1 MPLKCLRG
9 EEEIFAFDVEDDAA
23 WRRLRESNAEAR
35 DLRMPCCGA
44 AVVLRTSPLGTRH
57 FAHARRGPC
66 SSAPETAE
74 HLLAKRIVVEGIRR
88 TAWSARTEQEGT
100 TPDGERWRAD
110 VLASKGKAK
119 VAVEIQWS
127 RQDGEETLRRQDR
140 YEAAGVRGLWLFRQ
154 IDLPMFFNVIPAF
167 RLRFDAASKTFLVC
181 LPSAIYH
188 PKRIRPKDKD
198 DPKWWGQMVELSKF
212 AEGAVS
218 GRLRFA
224 PTLGATIPLEIH
236 ATPTTCRLCGKQ
248 TRLVTFMTL
257 AASKVFPGHPNI
269 PLSLRTLDGMLGG
282 PELVERWL
290 PASLLA
296 RNGIGPLRVRR
307 SGLDVENR
315 ESYLSN
321 GCVGCGAMQARWFED
336 RLSGEDEELAL
347 SVDVLFEAGLA
358 AQLPNFRTHVERWWF
373 DERD

>member
-23 WRRLRESNAEAR
+23 WERLREGNAKAR

-44 AVVLRTSPLGTRH
+44 AVVLRKSPLGTRH

-74 HLLAKRIVVEGIRR
+74 HLLAKRIVVEGIKR
-88 TAWSARTEQEGT
+88 TAWSVRTEQEGT

-110 VLASKGKAK
+110 VLAAKGRAK

-127 RQDGEETLRRQDR
+127 RQDGDETLRRQGR
-140 YEAAGVRGLWLFRQ
+140 YEEAGVRGLWLFRQ
-154 IDLPMFFNVIPAF
+154 IDLPLFIDVIPAF
-167 RLRFDAASKTFLVC
+167 RLRFDAAAQSFSVS
-181 LPSAIYH
+181 LPSVLYH

-198 DPKWWGQMVELSKF
+198 DPKWWSQTVELSKF

-236 ATPTTCRLCGKQ
+236 ATPATCRLCGER

-269 PLSLRTLDGMLGG
+269 PLSLRTLDGILGG
-282 PELVERWL
+282 EEFVERWL

-296 RNGIGPLRVRR
+296 KNGIGALRTRK
-307 SGLDVENR
+307 SGLDVEKR

-336 RLSGEDEELAL
+336 RLSGDDEELAFAA
-347 SVDVLFEAGLA
+347 DVLFDAGLA
-358 AQLPNFRTHVERWWF
+358 AQLPNFGTHVERWWF

>member
-9 EEEIFAFDVEDDAA
+9 DEEVFAFDVEDERA
-23 WRRLRESNAEAR
+23 WKRLRESNAKER

-66 SSAPETAE
+66 ATAPETAE
-74 HLLAKRIVVEGIRR
+74 HLLAKRVVVEGIKR
-88 TAWSARTEQEGT
+88 TVWSVRTEQEGS

-110 VLASKGKAK
+110 VLATKGKAK

-140 YEAAGVRGLWLFRQ
+140 YEEAGVRGLWLFRQ
-154 IDLPMFFNVIPAF
+154 CDPPLFAEILPAF
-167 RLRFDAASKTFLVC
+167 RLRFDAASKSFSVS
-181 LPSAIYH
+181 LPSALYH

-198 DPKWWGQMVELSKF
+198 DPKWWSQTVELSKF

-224 PTLGATIPLEIH
+224 PAIGATFPLEVFAI
-236 ATPTTCRLCGKQ
+236 PTTCQRCGSA
-248 TRLVTFMTL
+248 TRVVTGMRL
-257 AASKVFPGHPNI
+257 AASKVFPGHPDI
-269 PLSLRTLDGMLGG
+269 PLSLRSLDEVVGG
-282 PELVERWL
+282 DGLVERWL
-290 PASLLA
+290 PPALL
-296 RNGIGPLRVRR
+296 RKRGIGALKVRR

-315 ESYLSN
+315 EAYLSN
-321 GCVGCGAMQARWFED
+321 GCVRCDALQARWFDD
-336 RLSGEDEELAL
+336 RLTGEEEFAL
-347 SVDVLFEAGLA
+347 SVDVVFEGGLA
-358 AQLPNFRTHVERWWF
+358 VQLRHLGAMLDRWWF
-373 DERD
+373 DEQG

>member
-9 EEEIFAFDVEDDAA
+9 EEEIFAFNVEDDAA

-74 HLLAKRIVVEGIRR
+74 HLLAKRIVVDGIRR

-110 VLASKGKAK
+110 VLATKGKAK

-127 RQDGEETLRRQDR
+127 RQDHDETLRRQDR
-140 YEAAGVRGLWLFRQ
+140 YDEAGVRGLWLFRQ

-167 RLRFDAASKTFLVC
+167 RLRFDAASKKFAVS
-181 LPSAIYH
+181 LPSALYH
-188 PKRIRPKDKD
+188 PKRIGPKDKD
-198 DPKWWGQMVELSKF
+198 DPKWWSQTVELSKF
-212 AEGAVS
+212 AEGAVG
-218 GRLRFA
+218 GRLKFSPA
-224 PTLGATIPLEIH
+224 IDATLPLDIR
-236 ATPTTCRLCGKQ
+236 ATPTTCRRCGST
-248 TRLVTFMTL
+248 TRVVTDMRL
-257 AASKVFPGHPNI
+257 AASKVFPGHPDL
-269 PLSLRTLDGMLGG
+269 PLSLRAFDEVVGG
-282 PELVERWL
+282 AEFLEHWL
-290 PASLLA
+290 PPSLL
-296 RNGIGPLRVRR
+296 RRHGIGALKERR
-307 SGLDVENR
+307 SGLDVENHA
-315 ESYLSN
+315 SYLSN
-321 GCVGCGAMQARWFED
+321 GCVRCDALQARWFED
-336 RLSGEDEELAL
+336 RLTGEEEFAL
-347 SVDVLFEAGLA
+347 SVDVLFAGGLA
-358 AQLPNFRTHVERWWF
+358 VQFRHFGSMLDRWWF

>member
-9 EEEIFAFDVEDDAA
+9 EEEIFAFDVEDESV
-23 WRRLRESNAEAR
+23 WKRLREANATAR
-35 DLRMPCCGA
+35 NLRMPCCGS

-66 SSAPETAE
+66 ISAPETAE
-74 HLLAKRIVVEGIRR
+74 HLLAKRIVVEGIKR
-88 TAWSARTEQEGT
+88 TAWSVKTEQEGS

-110 VLASKGKAK
+110 VLATKGQTR

-140 YEAAGVRGLWLFRQ
+140 YEAAGVRGLWLLRQ
-154 IDLPMFFNVIPAF
+154 LDLPMFIDVIPAF
-167 RLRFDAASKTFLVC
+167 RLAFSAASKSFSVS
-181 LPSAIYH
+181 LPSVLYH
-188 PKRIRPKDKD
+188 PTRIKPREKD
-198 DPKWWGQMVELSKF
+198 DPKWWGQTVELSKF

-218 GRLRFA
+218 GRLKYS
-224 PTLGATIPLEIH
+224 PTIGATLPLEVH
-236 ATPTTCRLCGKQ
+236 GTPTTCRVCGEQ

-269 PLSLRTLDGMLGG
+269 PLSLRTLDSVLGG
-282 PELVERWL
+282 IEFVERWL

-296 RNGIGPLRVRR
+296 KNGIGPLRVRK

-321 GCVGCGAMQARWFED
+321 GCVGCGAMQARWFEE
-336 RLSGEDEELAL
+336 RLSGEDEERIL
-347 SVDVLFEAGLA
+347 SVDVILDGALA
-358 AQLPNFRTHVERWWF
+358 IQLPNFDSHINHWWF
-373 DERD
+373 DERA